1 MKQNNLNLVLLTILI
16 SLILL
21 FFVAASNKVDKESKT
36 NRILKKL
43 TEGKVNTLLLI
54 LIIALTLSED
64 LQVGFLLAAIYLV
77 VLVRTQKSREDFE
90 SGPSP
95 LNCKT
100 YGDSREKT
108 GTAFYPLH
116 SNMEEEWLC
125 LLIFIYF
132 YLILKYC
139 IIVIFQKL
147 K

>member
-16 SLILL
+16 FAL
-21 FFVAASNKVDKESKT
+21 FFVAASNSVEKDSKT

-100 YGDSREKT
+100 YGDSKEKT

-116 SNMEEEWLC
+116 SNMEEVLAC
-125 LLIFIYF
+125 
-132 YLILKYC
+132 
-139 IIVIFQKL
+139 
-147 K
+147 

>member
-16 SLILL
+16 FALL
-21 FFVAASNKVDKESKT
+21 FVAASNSVEKDSKT

-64 LQVGFLLAAIYLV
+64 LRVGFLLAAIYLV
-77 VLVRTQKSREDFE
+77 VLVRTQKTKEGFE

-108 GTAFYPLH
+108 GVAFYPLH
-116 SNMEEEWLC
+116 SNMEEELAC
-125 LLIFIYF
+125 
-132 YLILKYC
+132 
-139 IIVIFQKL
+139 
-147 K
+147 

>member
-1 MKQNNLNLVLLTILI
+1 MKQNNLNLVLLTILVFA
-16 SLILL
+16 L
-21 FFVAASNKVDKESKT
+21 FFSAVSNKVGEESKT

-43 TEGKVNTLLLI
+43 TQGKVNTLLLL
-54 LIIALTLSED
+54 LIIGLTLSED

-100 YGDSREKT
+100 YGDSKEKT

-116 SNMEEEWLC
+116 SNMEEVLAC
-125 LLIFIYF
+125 
-132 YLILKYC
+132 
-139 IIVIFQKL
+139 
-147 K
+147 